1 MATVAALQH
10 TDGKMTDPQLP
21 ATTRVWFRFIRL
33 HQALFSDVAAK
44 LRVIGLSVPQFDVL
58 STLTEREGCTQREL
72 AERLYVT
79 KGNVSGLVDRLVE
92 AGLVI
97 RRSIP
102 EDKRSH
108 ALFLTDEGR
117 RLALLGMQAHSAFM
131 DATLGKLAAPD
142 VASLDRILI
151 AWRDIARQLGGSRDT
166 STITPL

>member
-1 MATVAALQH
+1 
-10 TDGKMTDPQLP
+10 MTDPQLP

-33 HQALFSDVAAK
+33 HQALFSDVAAQ

-72 AERLYVT
+72 SERLYVT
-79 KGNVSGLVDRLVE
+79 KGNVSGLIDRLVE

-108 ALFLTDEGR
+108 ALFLTGEGR
-117 RLALLGMQAHSAFM
+117 RLALLGMEAHGVFM
-131 DATLGKLAAPD
+131 DATLGKLTTSD
-142 VASLDRILI
+142 VAALDRILI
-151 AWRDIARQLGGSRDT
+151 TWRDIARQISGSKDAT
-166 STITPL
+166 AASPP